1 MSDEPETLEQTQ
13 ARLSAGARDVVVP
26 PPAPAAPVSPYGPP
40 TPPAG
45 GAPPAYT
52 APAPGYDP
60 VYPPVVAAA
69 PRDPRAIRRG
79 LVIVGVVLL
88 VVAVAV
94 FTIYSV
100 TSAASNAQW
109 ATYPGTA
116 YRDSDEALNSDSL
129 EAVMAA
135 GSGAIA
141 EFRQT
146 LTDELG
152 MEWTEIYDETIDHD
166 YNYYGGE
173 SMLYF
178 WDSGLLEGS
187 VATDDPDARQKIQ
200 DAFERVTNA
209 AGGQNFYV
217 WNDMLDEGDEFTEE
231 YYGLGGKDTQAIW
244 ALGNRDDD
252 SGVSFSADIFD
263 RDMPVG
269 ETFHGD
275 YAFDIDPDNPNNLF
289 VQIFVSAPALL
300 SEADRAEFIE
310 RLKPFEGLTKPD
322 ATD

>member
-13 ARLSAGARDVVVP
+13 ARLSAGARDVVAP
-26 PPAPAAPVSPYGPP
+26 PPAPAAPASPYGPP

-45 GAPPAYT
+45 HAPPAYLP
-52 APAPGYDP
+52 PAPGT
-60 VYPPVVAAA
+60 VYPPVLAAA
-69 PRDPRAIRRG
+69 PRDSRAARRG
-79 LVIVGVVLL
+79 LVIAGVVLAVIA
-88 VVAVAV
+88 VVA

-129 EAVMAA
+129 EVVMEK
-135 GSGAIA
+135 GNGAI
-141 EFRQT
+141 EQFKQT

-152 MEWTEIYDETIDHD
+152 MEWTEIYDQTLDHD

-200 DAFERVTNA
+200 DAFEKATNA
-209 AGGQNFYV
+209 AGGQDFYV
-217 WNDMLDEGDEFTEE
+217 WNDILDAGDEFTEE

-252 SGVSFSADIFD
+252 NGMSFSADIFD

-269 ETFHGD
+269 PTFHGD
-275 YAFDIDPDNPNNLF
+275 YGFDIDPSNPNNLF

-300 SEADRAEFIE
+300 SEEDRAEFIE